1 MNQLCKNGKVKNQLF
16 SYLVGLS
23 IIALM
28 LSTCQAQTTPG
39 TSTVLPTFQSTPDAK
54 PDATPAPLWR
64 FGVALGRNA
73 LSSYNSDDI
82 ASMRFGWYVDFH
94 ADAGSPSPYG
104 MEYVPMLRVKQ
115 LKWDGS
121 SKTECCVA
129 CGYVMPYEYTVSP
142 GISQIQ
148 TIAAN
153 HPGRTWLIGNEMD
166 RVDFGSGNCSRQDE
180 MLPELYAQVYHD
192 LYYAIKSADG
202 IAQVAIGGMSE
213 FTPLRSQYLQ
223 RVWDAYQRLYGRT
236 MPVDIWN
243 IHLYVLQEV
252 KGSYGADIP
261 PGFTEKDGAQYTI
274 MDNKD
279 FTKAWAQIVSL
290 RTWMKDHGQ
299 QDKPLIISEF
309 GVTYPAWVDDQCPAY
324 PDTTGC
330 PLSPEQVRDDFMVP
344 SFDSLLNRTDASIG
358 YPADGNRLVQR
369 WNWFSL
375 DYDDGYC
382 DEGVFYQFYNGNLF
396 HSGLGPANPP
406 ANCSFPARGL
416 TSLGTYWKQLVEK
429 LP

>member
-1 MNQLCKNGKVKNQLF
+1 MI
-16 SYLVGLS
+16 GLS
-23 IIALM
+23 IIALV
-28 LSTCQAQTTPG
+28 LSACNAQTTPG
-39 TSTVLPTFQSTPDAK
+39 STPVPPTFQFTLDS
-54 PDATPAPLWR
+54 TPAPLWR

-73 LSSYNSDDI
+73 LSAYDPDDI
-82 ASMRFGWYVDFH
+82 ASMRFGWYVDYHAH
-94 ADAGSPSPYG
+94 ADRLSPYG
-104 MEYVPMLRVKQ
+104 MEYVLMVRVKQ
-115 LKWDGS
+115 LKLDGP
-121 SKTECCVA
+121 SKTECCVV
-129 CGYVMPYEYTVSP
+129 CTYVVPYEFTVSP
-142 GISQIQ
+142 DIRQIQ
-148 TIAAN
+148 TTATN

-166 RVDFGSGNCSRQDE
+166 RVDFDSGHCSRQDE

-192 LYYAIKSADG
+192 LYYAIKAADR

-223 RVWDAYQRLYGRT
+223 RVWDAYYRLYGQA

-252 KGSYGADIP
+252 KGSFGADIP
-261 PGFTEKDGAQYTI
+261 PGFTQTRGEQYAI
-274 MDNKD
+274 LDNQD
-279 FTKAWAQIVSL
+279 FSKAWAQIVSL

-299 QDKPLIISEF
+299 QDKPLIISEV

-324 PDTTGC
+324 SATTAC
-330 PLSPEQVRDDFMVP
+330 PLSPEQVRDNFMVP
-344 SFDSLLNRTDASIG
+344 LIDSFLNQTDAAIG
-358 YPADGNRLVQR
+358 YPVDGNRLVQR

-382 DEGVFYQFYNGNLF
+382 DAGVFYAFYNGNLF

-416 TSLGTYWKQLVEK
+416 TALGAYWMQYVQK